1 MGLFRKTETE
11 DVFSY
16 LDEKDIYLDGA
27 CQSLRPEPVINALE
41 SYYKEFNS
49 CGERVKYKWGR
60 ITDEKVNATR
70 EKVLD
75 YLKLKKKDYFVS
87 FTLNTTYGLNLLLSQ
102 FDAKKAKIKYV
113 VTSDIE
119 HNSPFLSTITFAKRH
134 GIKRKVISR
143 NSDGSVKIKDIPSK
157 SLVVLNA
164 ASNIDGRT
172 LKNINEVI
180 KAVKQSGGY
189 IIIDAAQAMAHSKEI
204 LEKTEPDAICF
215 SAHKMYA
222 PSLGGM
228 IVRKDFVDLIDTSFI
243 GGGMVDD
250 VDLETYL
257 LSSDNKDHLYTK
269 FESGLQAWGEII
281 ALGAAIDWLEK
292 IPKNKKK
299 ILQENEQ
306 KLFDFFKEHGT
317 VGEIDKTKEQ
327 REKNKANG
335 RFHLLNYE
343 PTSTMSFYV
352 DDLDSHLLG
361 EALAEDGIMAR
372 TGYFCVHYYTDHKMH
387 FPPLIRLSLGY
398 QNTPEQID
406 KVISELSKIA

>member
-1 MGLFRKTETE
+1 MGLFSKKSDSNAFT
-11 DVFSY
+11 Y
-16 LDEKDIYLDGA
+16 LGEKDIYFDGA
-27 CQSLRPEPVINALE
+27 CQSLRPEPVIETLE
-41 SYYKEFNS
+41 KYYKEHNS

-70 EKVLD
+70 EKVID

-102 FDAKKAKIKYV
+102 FDVKTAKTKYI

-119 HNSPFLSTITFAKRH
+119 HNSPFLSSIAFAKKT
-134 GIKRKVISR
+134 GLKRKVISR
-143 NSDGSVKIKDIPSK
+143 NADGSVNVKDIPK
-157 SLVVLNA
+157 NSLVVLNA

-172 LKNINEVI
+172 LKNIKEVI
-180 KAVKQSGGY
+180 KHVHDSNGF
-189 IIIDAAQAMAHSKEI
+189 IIIDAAQAMAHSSEV

-228 IVRKDFVDLIDTSFI
+228 IVRKDFVKYIDTSFI

-257 LSSDNKDHLYTK
+257 LSAENPEHLYTK

-281 ALGAAIDWLEK
+281 ALGAAIDWLENL
-292 IPKNKKK
+292 PKTTKKT
-299 ILQENEQ
+299 LEENEQ
-306 KLFDFFKEHGT
+306 KIFDFFKENGT
-317 VGEIDKTKEQ
+317 VGNISMSKEERDKSGK
-327 REKNKANG
+327 KL
-335 RFHLLNYE
+335 HLLNNE
-343 PTSTMSFYV
+343 PTSTFSFYV
-352 DDLDSHLLG
+352 DGIDSHLLG
-361 EALAEDGIMAR
+361 GALAEEGIMAR
-372 TGYFCVHYYTDHKMH
+372 TGYFCVHYFLDHKMH
-387 FPPLIRLSLGY
+387 FPPLIRISLGY

-406 KVISELSKIA
+406 KLLEELKKVL

>member
-1 MGLFRKTETE
+1 MSLFKKNTAKN
-11 DVFSY
+11 DFSY
-16 LDEKDIYLDGA
+16 LNEKDIYLDGA
-27 CQSLRPEPVINALE
+27 CQSLRPEPVIETLE
-41 SYYKEFNS
+41 KYYKEHNS

-70 EKVLD
+70 EKVLS

-102 FDAKKAKIKYV
+102 FDAKKAKTKYI

-119 HNSPFLSTITFAKRH
+119 HNSPFLSSITFAKKH
-134 GIKRKVISR
+134 DLKRKVIAR
-143 NSDGSVKIKDIPSK
+143 NSDGSVNIKDIPKNSI
-157 SLVVLNA
+157 VVLNA

-172 LKNINEVI
+172 LRNIKEVI
-180 KAVKQSGGY
+180 KHVHANNGY
-189 IIIDAAQAMAHSKEI
+189 IIIDAAQAMAHSSEV

-228 IVRKDFVDLIDTSFI
+228 IVRKDFVKFIDTSFI

-257 LSSDNKDHLYTK
+257 LSSDNPDHLYTK

-281 ALGAAIDWLEK
+281 ALGTAIDWLEK
-292 IPKNKKK
+292 LPKSKKETLRKNEEK
-299 ILQENEQ
+299 IFN
-306 KLFDFFKEHGT
+306 FFKENGV
-317 VGEIDKTKEQ
+317 VGDIDKTKED
-327 REKNKANG
+327 REKAGKKL
-335 RFHLLNYE
+335 HLLNNE
-343 PTSTMSFYV
+343 PTSTLSFYV
-352 DDLDSHLLG
+352 EGLDSHLLG
-361 EALAEDGIMAR
+361 GALADEGIMTR
-372 TGYFCVHYYTDHKMH
+372 TGYFCVHYYLDHKMH

-398 QNTPEQID
+398 QNTEEQVD
-406 KVISELSKIA
+406 KLLEELKKVL